1 MTCLSVVALQ
11 VVEQDDP
18 TLQRLKSDLAAAK
31 CISAWLTV
39 QQLFPDTVLDNW
51 D

>member
-1 MTCLSVVALQ
+1 MACLSVVVTTLQ

-31 CISAWLTV
+31 RTLGMAHSLTA
-39 QQLFPDTVLDNW
+39 DS
-51 D
+51 

>member
-31 CISAWLTV
+31 CISGMAHSSTAV
-39 QQLFPDTVLDNW
+39 S
-51 D
+51 